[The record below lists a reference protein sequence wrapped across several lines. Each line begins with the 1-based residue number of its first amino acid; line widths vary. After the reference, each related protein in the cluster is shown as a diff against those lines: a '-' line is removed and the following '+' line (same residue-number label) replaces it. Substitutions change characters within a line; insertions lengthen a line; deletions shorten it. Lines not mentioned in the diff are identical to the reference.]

1 MTLSKMLTLGLLVLG
16 AQSARAEMYFT
27 ADPNPPRFCLQ
38 NFNAYGPI
46 YASKVEERTERMTGF
61 LQSIPKCDVVHLQE
75 VWNEGHIQQIEN
87 NLNRQYEISA
97 PNKKS
102 RIGLMSLFMADVKGS
117 QTEDFQVNNEGGVLD
132 SVRVAFNVKKAY
144 HVVRAGFFGIDED
157 FFFLNTHLHPTSPA
171 VRLTQILDI
180 LRWRLKHQD
189 EKLVLSGDFNADI
202 DSVER
207 KFLMLTLGAHD
218 SMEEYFGG
226 AYPKSFCTY
235 CTGNPLGWMLSD
247 HTFDYIF
254 FSNVGNSGTT
264 LKALEGEVN
273 MRGTPRKPWSDHF
286 GVRVKFS
293 VEPTTSVTDA
303 NDIERRRTEALE
315 TLAVASYI
323 LQQEDAKEFEGY
335 AQMINE
341 LSTQL
346 KNRQGTFNTYFEKY
360 R

>member
-1 MTLSKMLTLGLLVLG
+1 MTLSRMLAVGLLLLG
-16 AQSARAEMYFT
+16 AQSAQAEMYFS
-27 ADPNPPRFCLQ
+27 ADPSPPKFCLQ

-46 YASKVEERTERMTGF
+46 YASKVAERTERMTGF
-61 LQSIPKCDVVHLQE
+61 LQGMPKCEVVHLQE
-75 VWNEGHIQQIEN
+75 VWNEGHIEQIER
-87 NLNRQYEISA
+87 NLKHQYAISA
-97 PNKKS
+97 PNKKA
-102 RIGLMSLFMADVKGS
+102 RIGLMSLFMTDIKGS
-117 QTEDFQVNNEGGVLD
+117 HTEDFQVNNEGGVLD

-157 FFFLNTHLHPTSPA
+157 FLFLNTHLHPTSSA

-180 LRWRLKHQD
+180 LRWRLAHQD
-189 EKLVLSGDFNADI
+189 EKLILSGDFNADL

-207 KFLMLTLGAHD
+207 KLLMLTLGAHD
-218 SMEEYFGG
+218 AMEDSFGG
-226 AYPKSFCTY
+226 AYPESFCTY

-254 FSNVGNSGTT
+254 FSNVGSSGTT

-293 VEPTTSVTDA
+293 VEPTTSVVEVGA
-303 NDIERRRTEALE
+303 IEARRTETLE
-315 TLAVASYI
+315 TLAVAAYI

-335 AQMINE
+335 ARFINE
-341 LSTQL
+341 LSGQL
-346 KNRQGTFNTYFEKY
+346 KNRQGAFNTYFEKY